1 MRTIHPISILLPLC
15 VVLLGVSCSDRHG
28 PFEPDEYT
36 SAVNIRLEFPG
47 EGAGKP
53 ASGDMTPTYGILT
66 MHSVSSQACESETQM
81 RFSGNTASGA
91 VKISHRGIITK
102 HFRVFVYNQRW
113 IPIYTGSAM
122 NVAITQDPEISVTI
136 ALKQVGMVP
145 IPGGMFQ
152 RGSVSGD
159 QDEQPIRAVYVDGFE
174 MSATEVTVTQFQELL
189 RDVVHPLYADQL
201 VKDRKMLGD
210 RQPTY
215 LLDPTTPMDFTPGA
229 WSYIPAYCNQLSLSM
244 GYQPCYTDPKNNFSS
259 WIVDMEANG
268 FRLPTEMEWEYACQA
283 GTMSEYATADG
294 SGVLERVG
302 WCVTN
307 SSGRPHSVAS
317 QQPNAWGLYDMH
329 GNMAEL
335 CQDTYSETF
344 YQTSGP
350 INPLNSSRYPN
361 VLRGGSW
368 SSDPTDCRASNRQIW
383 SYNDGNSSKMLNFG
397 FRIVRRP

>member
-1 MRTIHPISILLPLC
+1 MRTIQPISVLLPLC

-36 SAVNIRLEFPG
+36 SAVSIRLEFPG
-47 EGAGKP
+47 EGAGKS
-53 ASGDMTPTYGILT
+53 ASGDMTPTHGILT
-66 MHSVSSQACESETQM
+66 MHSVSSQASESETRMQ
-81 RFSGNTASGA
+81 FSGNTASGSA
-91 VKISHRGIITK
+91 KITHRGTVIK
-102 HFRVFVYNQRW
+102 HFRVFVYNRRW
-113 IPIYTGSAM
+113 IPIYAGSAM
-122 NVAITQDPEISVTI
+122 NVAITRDPEISVTI
-136 ALKQVGMVP
+136 VLRQLGMVP

-152 RGSVSGD
+152 RGSITGD
-159 QDEQPIRAVYVDGFE
+159 PDEQPIRAVYVDGFD
-174 MSATEVTVTQFQELL
+174 MSATEVTVTQFQEFLK
-189 RDVVHPLYADQL
+189 DVVHPLYADQL
-201 VKDRKMLGD
+201 DLDKRKMLGD
-210 RQPTY
+210 QQPTY
-215 LLDPTTPMDFTPGA
+215 LLDPTTPMDLNPSTWG
-229 WSYIPAYCNQLSLSM
+229 YVPAYCNQLSLAM
-244 GYQPCYTDPKNNFSS
+244 GYQPCYTDPKKNFSS

-268 FRLPTEMEWEYACQA
+268 FRLPTEMEWEYACRA
-283 GTMSEYATADG
+283 GTMTDYATADG

-344 YQTSGP
+344 YQASGP
-350 INPLNSSRYPN
+350 LNPVNNSRYPN

-368 SSDPTDCRASNRQIW
+368 SSDPSDCRASNRQIW
-383 SYNDGNSSKMLNFG
+383 SSSMKYG